1 MKFDQQNTDA
11 LANRHNCSFAL
22 MDLAN
27 LISNDVN
34 GGPSINQLNGK
45 QCISGDD
52 AVRNI
57 IPTPK
62 TVDAIFATSSKK
74 TIYTEFKFNVR
85 SIKKIESQ
93 SNDVSEKV
101 NRSQVHFGTPNQVIV
116 LIYQNDNGNQVKNRL
131 SKLLLPKF
139 GANCVLFPQEFV
151 KYFF

>member
-1 MKFDQQNTDA
+1 MKFDQQNTGA

-62 TVDAIFATSSKK
+62 TVDAIFATTSNK
-74 TIYTEFKFNVR
+74 TIYTEFKFKVK
-85 SIKKIESQ
+85 SMKKIESQ
-93 SNDVSEKV
+93 SDEVNEKV
-101 NRSQVHFGTPNQVIV
+101 NKSREHFGTPNQVFV
-116 LIYQNDNGNQVKNRL
+116 LIHQNNIGNQVKNRL

-151 KYFF
+151 NRFF

>member
-1 MKFDQQNTDA
+1 MIMKFDQQNTDA

-34 GGPSINQLNGK
+34 GGPCINQLSGK

-62 TVDAIFATSSKK
+62 TVDAILPHHQRRPF
-74 TIYTEFKFNVR
+74 IQN
-85 SIKKIESQ
+85 
-93 SNDVSEKV
+93 SN
-101 NRSQVHFGTPNQVIV
+101 
-116 LIYQNDNGNQVKNRL
+116 LM
-131 SKLLLPKF
+131 
-139 GANCVLFPQEFV
+139 
-151 KYFF
+151 

>member
-45 QCISGDD
+45 QCISGHD
-52 AVRNI
+52 AVINI
-57 IPTPK
+57 NPTHN
-62 TVDAIFATSSKK
+62 TIDAIFATSSKK

-93 SNDVSEKV
+93 SNEVNEKV
-101 NRSQVHFGTPNQVIV
+101 NKSREHVGPPNKVFV
-116 LIYQNDNGNQVKNRL
+116 LIHQNNIGNQIKNRL
-131 SKLLLPKF
+131 AKHLSPRF
-139 GANCVLFPQEFV
+139 GAN
-151 KYFF
+151 

>member
-62 TVDAIFATSSKK
+62 TVDAIFATTSNK
-74 TIYTEFKFNVR
+74 TIYTEFKFKVK
-85 SIKKIESQ
+85 SMKKIESQ
-93 SNDVSEKV
+93 SDEVNEKV
-101 NRSQVHFGTPNQVIV
+101 NKSREHFGTPNQVFV
-116 LIYQNDNGNQVKNRL
+116 LIHQNNIGNQVKNRL

-151 KYFF
+151 NRFF